1 MTDKEWL
8 DRLAADFD
16 KLKKNREQVP
26 LEKLETTYKKSY
38 TALVASLTEAA
49 DWFADRYLQT
59 IIDGWPRHPRDK
71 AGNDWMDKR
80 IAIIIEQEN
89 QPGGLRDQWRAALID
104 HLDRAEF
111 EELVWKRYDLCEKK
125 AFDPYWERHNRW
137 VGPPENRWIFN
148 DIICRFWL
156 PPGADANWPNGVW
169 LNTKSEVYSSNWPP
183 NIGPDTIKEEQK

>member
-1 MTDKEWL
+1 
-8 DRLAADFD
+8 
-16 KLKKNREQVP
+16 
-26 LEKLETTYKKSY
+26 
-38 TALVASLTEAA
+38 
-49 DWFADRYLQT
+49 
-59 IIDGWPRHPRDK
+59 
-71 AGNDWMDKR
+71 MDKR

-104 HLDRAEF
+104 RLDRAEF
-111 EELVWKRYDLCEKK
+111 EELVWRRYDLCEKK
-125 AFDPYWERHNRW
+125 AFDPYWKRHNRW

-183 NIGPDTIKEEQK
+183 NIGPDKGGQP